1 MTPLDVL
8 WALAQAPWWLGWAL
22 LAGGVFSLGLIVGI
36 RLR

>member
-22 LAGGVFSLGLIVGI
+22 LAGGVLGLGI
-36 RLR
+36 WIGAQL